1 LVKPFVKWPGGKTT
15 ELEII
20 HQYLPKKINN
30 YIEPFLGGGACF
42 FSLHK
47 TLYNQAFV
55 NDFSTELISLY
66 RLIKEKNHLFNEH
79 LQDIWELWSFF
90 GAYSNEHYQELRSL
104 YYRFK
109 QDELTKDELKVEI
122 DSFVEGTRSDIE
134 RAIPENLN
142 INKEQFL
149 KNIKKSLVSKFNNTK
164 KNESKKGDLPE
175 EDYQKNIEASVRASV
190 YTYYRYL
197 YNERETYKIGEELHI
212 ALFFYLREF
221 CYSSMFRYN
230 RSGGFNVPYGGASYN
245 RKAFANKIEYL
256 WSPSLQDIL
265 AQTTIYNLD
274 FEKFLQGI
282 IMKEDDFI
290 FLDPP
295 YDSDFS
301 TYANHSFTS
310 TDQERLAS
318 YLLNDCPCKFML
330 IIKNT
335 DFIFELYNNK
345 PGIKIIGFD
354 KEYSVSF
361 MDRNDRKV
369 EHILI
374 TNY

>member
-20 HQYLPKKINN
+20 HQYLPVKINN

-42 FSLHK
+42 FSLEK
-47 TLYNQAFV
+47 TQYNQAFV
-55 NDFSTELISLY
+55 NDFSTELILLY
-66 RLIKEKNHLFNEH
+66 RLIKEKNQVFNHH
-79 LQDIWELWSFF
+79 LQDIWGLWNFF
-90 GAYSNEHYQELRSL
+90 GAYSNQHYLQLRSL
-104 YYRFK
+104 YRCFK
-109 QDELTKDELKVEI
+109 QDELKKDELKVEI
-122 DSFVEGTRSDIE
+122 ERFVENTRSDIE
-134 RAIPENLN
+134 GAIPESLTL
-142 INKEQFL
+142 NKEQLL
-149 KNIKKSLVSKFNNTK
+149 KELKKSLVSKFENTK
-164 KNESKKGDLPE
+164 KNEAKKGDLPE
-175 EDYQKNIEASVRASV
+175 VDYPKNIEASIRASV
-190 YTYYRYL
+190 YTYYRFL
-197 YNERETYKIGEELHI
+197 YNERETYMVSQELHI

-245 RKAFANKIEYL
+245 SKAFTNKIEYL
-256 WSPSLQDIL
+256 WSEALQEIL
-265 AQTTIYNLD
+265 VRTSIFNLD
-274 FEKFLQGI
+274 FEQFLQSI
-282 IMKEDDFI
+282 SIHKDDFI

-301 TYANHSFTS
+301 TYANHSFAS
-310 TDQERLAS
+310 TDQERLAN
-318 YLLNDCPCKFML
+318 YLLNVCPCKFML

-335 DFIFELYNNK
+335 DFIYQLYNNK

-369 EHILI
+369 EHIII